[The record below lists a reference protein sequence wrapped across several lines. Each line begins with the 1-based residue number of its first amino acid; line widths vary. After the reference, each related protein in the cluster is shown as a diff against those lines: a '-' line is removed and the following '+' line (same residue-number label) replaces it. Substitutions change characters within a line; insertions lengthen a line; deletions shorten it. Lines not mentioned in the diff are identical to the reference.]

1 MSLYYKASPSKS
13 SHGPHQIYLR
23 TRTSSVGRS
32 NNNNND
38 NNDKNNKSNSNYDD
52 KNIKNK
58 VYGRGPIQYASA
70 FNLLNTNE

>member
-13 SHGPHQIYLR
+13 SHGPYQIYLR

-32 NNNNND
+32 NND

>member
-1 MSLYYKASPSKS
+1 M
-13 SHGPHQIYLR
+13 I
-23 TRTSSVGRS
+23 
-32 NNNNND
+32 NND
-38 NNDKNNKSNSNYDD
+38 NNDKNNKSISNYDD